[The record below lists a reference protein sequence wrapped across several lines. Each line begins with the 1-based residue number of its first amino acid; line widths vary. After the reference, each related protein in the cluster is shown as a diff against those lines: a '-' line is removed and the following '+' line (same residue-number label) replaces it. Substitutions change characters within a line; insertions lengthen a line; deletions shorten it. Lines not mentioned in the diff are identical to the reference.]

1 MADNRANLL
10 YSEST
15 SLSALLSNIVNSRN
29 IINVGI
35 ITKVIDEN
43 FINVRLYNTDIR
55 SNPTYISAVRLLHIG
70 TSKLKIKV
78 APAIGDTVLLL
89 ASRDFIEVLENNHD
103 KKAAE
108 IMVEPYSKSTMQ
120 AILISPEEDDNNKT
134 AITINED
141 GNITLETLGKIDVSI
156 KEGFEDSDESKTVI
170 GLNKDG
176 KISLET
182 VGNINVSVKDSLSNS
197 GNKLVDFVMDTEN
210 NFTLTTYD
218 SGSAINT
225 IKMSSDGVTT
235 TTDKDINLSANGN
248 ITLETLGKIDVSI
261 KDNFS
266 DTGKKLVD
274 FVMDTAKTFTLT
286 TYDNGSAKNTIKMES
301 DGVTINNNLS
311 IANT

>member
-10 YSEST
+10 YGESA

-43 FINVRLYNTDIR
+43 FINVRLYNTDVG

-78 APAIGDTVLLL
+78 TPAIGDTVLLL

-103 KKAAE
+103 KKAADVL
-108 IMVEPYSKSTMQ
+108 VEPYSKSTMQ

-156 KEGFEDSDESKTVI
+156 K
-170 GLNKDG
+170 
-176 KISLET
+176 
-182 VGNINVSVKDSLSNS
+182 DSLSDS
-197 GNKLVDFVMDTEN
+197 GNKLVGFVMDTSKN
-210 NFTLTTYD
+210 
-218 SGSAINT
+218 
-225 IKMSSDGVTT
+225 
-235 TTDKDINLSANGN
+235 
-248 ITLETLGKIDVSI
+248 
-261 KDNFS
+261 
-266 DTGKKLVD
+266 
-274 FVMDTAKTFTLT
+274 FTLT
-286 TYDNGSAKNTIKMES
+286 TYDNGSAKNTIKMAS

>member
-10 YSEST
+10 YGESA

-43 FINVRLYNTDIR
+43 FINVRLYNTDVG

-78 APAIGDTVLLL
+78 TPAIGDTVLLL
-89 ASRDFIEVLENNHD
+89 ANRDFIEVLENNHD
-103 KKAAE
+103 KKAADVL
-108 IMVEPYSKSTMQ
+108 VEPYSKSTMQ

-156 KEGFEDSDESKTVI
+156 KDS
-170 GLNKDG
+170 
-176 KISLET
+176 
-182 VGNINVSVKDSLSNS
+182 
-197 GNKLVDFVMDTEN
+197 
-210 NFTLTTYD
+210 
-218 SGSAINT
+218 
-225 IKMSSDGVTT
+225 
-235 TTDKDINLSANGN
+235 
-248 ITLETLGKIDVSI
+248 
-261 KDNFS
+261 FS
-266 DTGKKLVD
+266 DSGKKLVD
-274 FVMDTAKTFTLT
+274 FVMDTSKNFTLT
-286 TYDNGSAKNTIKMES
+286 TYDNGSAKNTIKMAS

>member
-10 YSEST
+10 YGESA

-43 FINVRLYNTDIR
+43 FINVRLYNTDVG

-78 APAIGDTVLLL
+78 TPAIGDTVLLL
-89 ASRDFIEVLENNHD
+89 ANRDFIEVLENNHD

-108 IMVEPYSKSTMQ
+108 VLVEPYSKSTMQ

-141 GNITLETLGKIDVSI
+141 GD
-156 KEGFEDSDESKTVI
+156 
-170 GLNKDG
+170 
-176 KISLET
+176 
-182 VGNINVSVKDSLSNS
+182 
-197 GNKLVDFVMDTEN
+197 
-210 NFTLTTYD
+210 
-218 SGSAINT
+218 
-225 IKMSSDGVTT
+225 
-235 TTDKDINLSANGN
+235 

-261 KDNFS
+261 KDSFS
-266 DTGKKLVD
+266 DSGKKLVD
-274 FVMDTAKTFTLT
+274 FVMDTSKNFTLT
-286 TYDNGSAKNTIKMES
+286 TYDNGSAKNTIKMAS

-311 IANT
+311 VSNT

>member
-10 YSEST
+10 YGESA

-43 FINVRLYNTDIR
+43 FINVRLYNTDVG

-78 APAIGDTVLLL
+78 TPAIGDTVLLL

-108 IMVEPYSKSTMQ
+108 VLVEPYSKSTMQ

-134 AITINED
+134 AITVDEN
-141 GNITLETLGKIDVSI
+141 GNITFDTLGKI
-156 KEGFEDSDESKTVI
+156 E
-170 GLNKDG
+170 
-176 KISLET
+176 
-182 VGNINVSVKDSLSNS
+182 
-197 GNKLVDFVMDTEN
+197 
-210 NFTLTTYD
+210 
-218 SGSAINT
+218 
-225 IKMSSDGVTT
+225 
-235 TTDKDINLSANGN
+235 
-248 ITLETLGKIDVSI
+248 VSI
-261 KDNFS
+261 KDKLKS
-266 DTGKKLVD
+266 GAKKLVD
-274 FVMDTAKTFTLT
+274 FVMDTSSNFTLT
-286 TYDNGSAKNTIKMES
+286 TYSEGNPKNTIKMNS

-311 IANT
+311 VANT

>member
-10 YSEST
+10 YGESA
-15 SLSALLSNIVNSRN
+15 SLSALLSNIVNTRN

-43 FINVRLYNTDIR
+43 FINVRLYNTDVG
-55 SNPTYISAVRLLHIG
+55 SNPTYISAVRLLHVG

-78 APAIGDTVLLL
+78 TPAVGDTVLLL

-134 AITINED
+134 AITINENGD
-141 GNITLETLGKIDVSI
+141 ITLETL
-156 KEGFEDSDESKTVI
+156 
-170 GLNKDG
+170 
-176 KISLET
+176 
-182 VGNINVSVKDSLSNS
+182 GNINVSVKDSLSNK
-197 GNKLVDFVMDTEN
+197 GKKLVDFVMDNSN

-218 SGSAINT
+218 SGT
-225 IKMSSDGVTT
+225 
-235 TTDKDINLSANGN
+235 
-248 ITLETLGKIDVSI
+248 
-261 KDNFS
+261 
-266 DTGKKLVD
+266 
-274 FVMDTAKTFTLT
+274 
-286 TYDNGSAKNTIKMES
+286 AKNTIKMDS

-311 IANT
+311 VANT

>member
-10 YSEST
+10 YSESA

-43 FINVRLYNTDIR
+43 FINVRLYNTDVG

-70 TSKLKIKV
+70 TSKMKIKV
-78 APAIGDTVLLL
+78 TPAIGDTVLLL
-89 ASRDFIEVLENNHD
+89 ANRDFVEVLENNHD
-103 KKAAE
+103 KKSADVL
-108 IMVEPYSKSTMQ
+108 VEPYSKSTMQ

-134 AITINED
+134 AISINED
-141 GNITLETLGKIDVSI
+141 
-156 KEGFEDSDESKTVI
+156 
-170 GLNKDG
+170 
-176 KISLET
+176 
-182 VGNINVSVKDSLSNS
+182 
-197 GNKLVDFVMDTEN
+197 
-210 NFTLTTYD
+210 
-218 SGSAINT
+218 
-225 IKMSSDGVTT
+225 
-235 TTDKDINLSANGN
+235 GN

-266 DTGKKLVD
+266 DSGNKLVD

-286 TYDNGSAKNTIKMES
+286 TYDNGSAKNTIKMAS

-311 IANT
+311 ISNS